1 MSNMDK
7 EIQQMKKMKASPGD
21 LLESYM
27 AKIPE
32 PFHDLIP
39 EDLST
44 EGKAAW
50 IEANSF
56 FSIEPYFRL
65 LGVAP
70 GSNPY
75 SGPGTAPG
83 TGPGTELMDMSKVIV
98 PESLIEI
105 VKAPPVAE
113 SPAEVELWD
122 EVMEEV
128 SKSDESMVKKTADYG
143 EADIK

>member
-1 MSNMDK
+1 MLNK
-7 EIQQMKKMKASPGD
+7 NNETQLMKKMKVSPED

-32 PFHDLIP
+32 PFHDLISD
-39 EDLST
+39 DLST
-44 EGKAAW
+44 EDKVAW
-50 IEANSF
+50 IEGNSYF
-56 FSIEPYFRL
+56 TVDPYFRL

-98 PESLIEI
+98 PESLVEI
-105 VKAPPVAE
+105 VKSPPVAE
-113 SPAEVELWD
+113 TPAETELWD

-128 SKSDESMVKKTADYG
+128 TKSDDSIVKKNTDYD
-143 EADIK
+143 EADIT